1 MKVPTVRPSFE
12 KWARFSLE
20 SCWTWFP
27 ARAKCL
33 RSTGRPA
40 VSISVSRLLLKSRCS
55 RAFGRLVVSK
65 LSRRLPAMVSLL
77 TLWYEVMLFVEA
89 SETRSKLTNW
99 GKESDV
105 ISFEKLIIVF
115 FLV

>member
-33 RSTGRPA
+33 RWTGRLA
-40 VSISVSRLLLKSRCS
+40 VSISVSRLFLKSRCS

-65 LSRRLPAMVSLL
+65 LSRRLPAIVSLL
-77 TLWYEVMLFVEA
+77 ILWYEAMLFVEA
-89 SETRSKLTNW
+89 KEKRSRVANW
-99 GKESDV
+99 GKESV
-105 ISFEKLIIVF
+105 EISA
-115 FLV
+115 